1 MMFSKSLKFVE
12 AEKVQTD
19 PFQSAKTRLVQNLET
34 QLKCAEAM
42 VKGESY
48 TVPSTKTVTDADGVK
63 KTVTV
68 PHAPRHWYWRDR
80 EGNIRFCIRVF
91 NKRMEFEEGKN
102 AIELSS
108 KEELEPTLQD
118 IKKAVNNEEFDKL
131 LEEQLAYGSRL
142 TKVN

>member
-42 VKGESY
+42 VKGENY
-48 TVPSTKTVTDADGVK
+48 TVPSTKTVTDEDGVK
-63 KTVTV
+63 KTVNV

-80 EGNIRFCIRVF
+80 EGNVRFCIRVF
-91 NKRMEFEEGKN
+91 NKRIEFEQGKTD
-102 AIELSS
+102 ILVGRDTELP
-108 KEELEPTLQD
+108 KTV
-118 IKKAVNNEEFDKL
+118 KAVIEAANTGEFDPHLKRL
-131 LEEQLAYGSRL
+131 LEKRQKIKAS
-142 TKVN
+142 

>member
-91 NKRMEFEEGKN
+91 NKRMEFEEGKTD
-102 AIELSS
+102 ILVGKDSELP
-108 KEELEPTLQD
+108 KTV
-118 IKKAVNNEEFDKL
+118 KAVIEAANLGEFDPHLKRL
-131 LEEQLAYGSRL
+131 LEKRQKIKAS
-142 TKVN
+142 